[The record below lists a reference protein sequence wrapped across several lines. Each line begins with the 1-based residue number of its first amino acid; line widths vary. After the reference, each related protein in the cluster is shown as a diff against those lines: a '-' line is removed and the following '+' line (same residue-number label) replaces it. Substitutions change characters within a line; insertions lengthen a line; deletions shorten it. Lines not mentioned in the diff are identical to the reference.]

1 MIFHKRFSVFS
12 LCPSTMSLESMLD
25 PEKKQRI
32 LKVWVK
38 QNTTL
43 KMQWIR
49 IKNTTYLN
57 CLRNLIL
64 YSWQFSL
71 TYSNLAGALNMFIIC
86 CDKQRSNTLLFIL
99 DSHLHNKYFP
109 FLFCFSPFH
118 IFGFDSL
125 SAQIFKKHKKRHC
138 FELWEFCDGD
148 CATKK
153 NNDYDL

>member
-1 MIFHKRFSVFS
+1 
-12 LCPSTMSLESMLD
+12 MSLESMLD

-71 TYSNLAGALNMFIIC
+71 TYSNLAG
-86 CDKQRSNTLLFIL
+86 T
-99 DSHLHNKYFP
+99 
-109 FLFCFSPFH
+109 
-118 IFGFDSL
+118 
-125 SAQIFKKHKKRHC
+125 
-138 FELWEFCDGD
+138 
-148 CATKK
+148 
-153 NNDYDL
+153 